1 MCTYTHTLGSE
12 TKKGICRNK
21 HTDKSKSE
29 KCSCGFPG
37 EVFISNENQCD
48 WRFCK
53 LIHQLFDVLIC
64 QFPSKNNTPRRI
76 CLKYS
81 WVQDQKMAQEYP
93 PLGGRYDLY
102 RAVLFCV
109 KALYVNANVWT
120 VRTVCSLSGCLFGW
134 TYGGGSIALL
144 INPLCIDCNK

>member
-53 LIHQLFDVLIC
+53 LIHQLGSFLKPVPFKKQHTTKDLFKILLGSRSKDGTGI
-64 QFPSKNNTPRRI
+64 PS
-76 CLKYS
+76 S
-81 WVQDQKMAQEYP
+81 
-93 PLGGRYDLY
+93 GR
-102 RAVLFCV
+102 
-109 KALYVNANVWT
+109 KVWSISS
-120 VRTVCSLSGCLFGW
+120 CSLLCKSPVCKCKCVNSEDSLFLVW
-134 TYGGGSIALL
+134 LFVRVDLWGGGWGGALHS
-144 INPLCIDCNK
+144 